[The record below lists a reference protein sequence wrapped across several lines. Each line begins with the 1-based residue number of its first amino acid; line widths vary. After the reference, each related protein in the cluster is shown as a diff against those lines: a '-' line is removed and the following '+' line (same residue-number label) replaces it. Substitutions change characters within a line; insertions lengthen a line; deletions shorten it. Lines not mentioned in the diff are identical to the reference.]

1 MIIIIIF
8 RATMTEIQKICM
20 LGSARILRKVLSV
33 WTEWLTW
40 VTDALGAWFAP
51 GWSMHKKNTSKD
63 CDKRDN
69 NNIGEI
75 FWGELWKLFLS
86 KCCISSLIFGI
97 FLRDMEEKSFFSE
110 EGKNKMGYRYFWGLD
125 CVSMFDVFFLRGGGG
140 GGGKTIVPSI

>member
-40 VTDALGAWFAP
+40 VTDALGAWFVP

-69 NNIGEI
+69 NNFGEI

-97 FLRDMEEKSFFSE
+97 FLRDMEENPFSLRRE
-110 EGKNKMGYRYFWGLD
+110 RTKWVTGISEGWT
-125 CVSMFDVFFLRGGGG
+125 VSVCLMFSSWGGGG
-140 GGGKTIVPSI
+140 GVVGVKL